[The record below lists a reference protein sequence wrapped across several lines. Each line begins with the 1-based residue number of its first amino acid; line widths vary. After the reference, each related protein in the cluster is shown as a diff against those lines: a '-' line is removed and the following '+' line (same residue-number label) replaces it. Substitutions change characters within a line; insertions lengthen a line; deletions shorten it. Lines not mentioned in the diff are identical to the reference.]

1 MWGTAVLEAEMRS
14 PARGAKINW
23 TKTMAALRA
32 LAWSPL
38 SSTLPP
44 SHRHSVDRWQI
55 SVCVPPFLFETGARW
70 VRSLSHFP
78 TPCHL
83 FFSSCPSQMSPF
95 CLFLWFAF
103 RAWYHNCEDHP
114 LWAAIREECESWSVI
129 REDKGLVADLSE
141 EARLSHS
148 QTGTIWL
155 ACAGDSLLNVTL
167 PMIRSSEPESK
178 VGHESNRQLTRE
190 D

>member
-1 MWGTAVLEAEMRS
+1 MLCEAQRFLRQS

-38 SSTLPP
+38 SRSLPP
-44 SHRHSVDRWQI
+44 FRRHSVDRWQI

-83 FFSSCPSQMSPF
+83 FFSPHVS
-95 CLFLWFAF
+95 LKHL
-103 RAWYHNCEDHP
+103 
-114 LWAAIREECESWSVI
+114 LSVSSF
-129 REDKGLVADLSE
+129 D
-141 EARLSHS
+141 SHS
-148 QTGTIWL
+148 QHDIITVKTI
-155 ACAGDSLLNVTL
+155 LLELPSERNVSRDL
-167 PMIRSSEPESK
+167 SSERTK
-178 VGHESNRQLTRE
+178 GWLLT
-190 D
+190 